1 MFVLVTRDA
10 MKKIKITA
18 VCKACHPDLKEN
30 MRTPL
35 NTPVTS
41 RKDKSGL
48 PMGGRSW
55 RGCATARGRV

>member
-1 MFVLVTRDA
+1 